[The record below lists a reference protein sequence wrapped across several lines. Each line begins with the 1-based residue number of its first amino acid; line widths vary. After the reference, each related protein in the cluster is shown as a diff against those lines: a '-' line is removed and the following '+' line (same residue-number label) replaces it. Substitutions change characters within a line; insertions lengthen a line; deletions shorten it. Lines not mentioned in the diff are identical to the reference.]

1 MVEMTLSMIKA
12 KVIIMVMDDF
22 DDDVSPWLFCRSRD
36 QFEKKRER
44 KAELAVTWL
53 GREERRRGRHKG
65 AACGKGARPDSDLGG
80 VVHYQLPATILFKYQ
95 TFGFATFLLLS
106 SFAFHNTIGHFE
118 EMSTKRSFIQLTLSF
133 YFFCPDLFQGVW
145 IRHVSLNWI
154 QERSTCCVLHPV
166 WSGLWVCRRCKP

>member
-1 MVEMTLSMIKA
+1 MTLSMFMA
-12 KVIIMVMDDF
+12 KVMIMVDDF

-44 KAELAVTWL
+44 KAVTWL
-53 GREERRRGRHKG
+53 GREEERRRGRHKG

-80 VVHYQLPATILFKYQ
+80 VVHYQLPATVLFKDQ
-95 TFGFATFLLLS
+95 TFGFPTFLLLS

-145 IRHVSLNWI
+145 IRHVSLIWI
-154 QERSTCCVLHPV
+154 QERSTSCVLHPV
-166 WSGLWVCRRCKP
+166 WSGLWVCTAM